1 MVRPTKPKGKSK
13 NRRIS
18 FLVSEECDTLLRSLA
33 EAKGI
38 SMTSVFEISIR
49 DMASREKRSIQVPS

>member
-1 MVRPTKPKGKSK
+1 MIRPTKPKGKSK

-33 EAKGI
+33 EANGI